1 MKTQIEESCV
11 LSLVL
16 IAFCSFGHV
25 TARANVRDSTRPPLM
40 AGSSA
45 VNPTVVNLRN
55 FGAVGDGAADDGPA
69 LQQSLNALSAAGGGT
84 LFVPE
89 GRYAINTPVM
99 KDFSNLSA
107 SVIIRGVDPS
117 PDPIG
122 PHIAD
127 GLGSLSEFVIKVGA
141 SSNALTVAG
150 LRQLLIEDLTFIGDP
165 AVEDDAHTVLAIHEI
180 ADARLRNCE
189 FYGLASFVDGG
200 SIVYAYH
207 SGLKVEGSAF
217 LGCAASSGLRTSVI
231 QNVWWREVS
240 ITDTRFIDYGWRPDF
255 FSKTTLSPP
264 YSWISVGNAAAVDDP
279 AEQRQVIIRNVFLDE
294 GVFVGL
300 SCIPAFFTQPQA
312 GAPIDLIFISGLQ
325 VNVTN
330 LGGNGVY
337 LSDARRVFIE
347 RSHFGWSHVTTAA
360 IALGNIGDAT
370 IDRADCVDAAN
381 IIYADDATH
390 RLTVINSVYATLDSS
405 AQITKVVTTAP
416 ADDPVQYVR
425 EQYLSVLGQEPKP
438 AELIYWADQFLGCD
452 ASAQCTAEKRLALS
466 AYLGATPAPTYTLS
480 GRILNSRGDGLPSV
494 FVALSGTRAATVMT
508 DSTGNYAFPDLP
520 TAGHYVVTPEKTHYD
535 FAPPFQVVTNPGQDR
550 VVNFG
555 ATLKRHLIS
564 GTVTD
569 GVKPLSGVTVSLS
582 GTQSAVVTTGG
593 DGAYSFVVD
602 AGGAY
607 TIAVAKDHYMFDQ
620 ASRNFS
626 DLSGDQVFD
635 SIGVLRTYTI
645 SGMVTAAKH
654 APLGG
659 ASVELSGAQSL
670 CATTADDGTYSFT
683 VAAGGNYTVTPSK
696 PGYAFGPASRTF
708 SSLGGNQVTAF
719 TGALLPVLLTEDG
732 TARTVALDST
742 TMVPGPFSLT
752 SSRNF
757 AADGRTRLM
766 LFALYVD
773 AESAENISVINVQAE
788 DAAQRI
794 YPLAVEYAGSVA
806 GFEWLTQ
813 IIVTLPDQARSADQL
828 WISVSQRGAV
838 SNKGLIAIQRSENS
852 FQ

>member
-1 MKTQIEESCV
+1 
-11 LSLVL
+11 
-16 IAFCSFGHV
+16 
-25 TARANVRDSTRPPLM
+25 
-40 AGSSA
+40 
-45 VNPTVVNLRN
+45 
-55 FGAVGDGAADDGPA
+55 
-69 LQQSLNALSAAGGGT
+69 
-84 LFVPE
+84 
-89 GRYAINTPVM
+89 
-99 KDFSNLSA
+99 
-107 SVIIRGVDPS
+107 
-117 PDPIG
+117 
-122 PHIAD
+122 
-127 GLGSLSEFVIKVGA
+127 
-141 SSNALTVAG
+141 
-150 LRQLLIEDLTFIGDP
+150 
-165 AVEDDAHTVLAIHEI
+165 
-180 ADARLRNCE
+180 
-189 FYGLASFVDGG
+189 
-200 SIVYAYH
+200 
-207 SGLKVEGSAF
+207 
-217 LGCAASSGLRTSVI
+217 
-231 QNVWWREVS
+231 
-240 ITDTRFIDYGWRPDF
+240 
-255 FSKTTLSPP
+255 
-264 YSWISVGNAAAVDDP
+264 
-279 AEQRQVIIRNVFLDE
+279 
-294 GVFVGL
+294 
-300 SCIPAFFTQPQA
+300 
-312 GAPIDLIFISGLQ
+312 
-325 VNVTN
+325 
-330 LGGNGVY
+330 
-337 LSDARRVFIE
+337 
-347 RSHFGWSHVTTAA
+347 
-360 IALGNIGDAT
+360 
-370 IDRADCVDAAN
+370 
-381 IIYADDATH
+381 
-390 RLTVINSVYATLDSS
+390 
-405 AQITKVVTTAP
+405 
-416 ADDPVQYVR
+416 
-425 EQYLSVLGQEPKP
+425 
-438 AELIYWADQFLGCD
+438 
-452 ASAQCTAEKRLALS
+452 
-466 AYLGATPAPTYTLS
+466 
-480 GRILNSRGDGLPSV
+480 
-494 FVALSGTRAATVMT
+494 
-508 DSTGNYAFPDLP
+508 
-520 TAGHYVVTPEKTHYD
+520 
-535 FAPPFQVVTNPGQDR
+535 
-550 VVNFG
+550 
-555 ATLKRHLIS
+555 
-564 GTVTD
+564 
-569 GVKPLSGVTVSLS
+569 
-582 GTQSAVVTTGG
+582 VTTGG